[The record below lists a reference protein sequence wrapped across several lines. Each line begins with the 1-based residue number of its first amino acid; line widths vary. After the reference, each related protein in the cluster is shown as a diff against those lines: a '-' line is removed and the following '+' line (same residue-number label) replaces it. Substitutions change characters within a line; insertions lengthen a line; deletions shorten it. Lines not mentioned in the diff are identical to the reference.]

1 MALMTPVVGVAADAL
16 VARGMRVGTVRKS
29 AQAVAF
35 LGPAACNLTL
45 AALTP
50 ADGGAVRHPDTLHVR
65 VQCSAVSR
73 GPMDVPVR
81 CAQCRAA
88 RAPNRAAIRDHSQE
102 TLTLEPR
109 LAPGSTLS
117 SENY

>member
-16 VARGMRVGTVRKS
+16 VARGVRVGTVRKS

-50 ADGGAVRHPDTLHVR
+50 ADGGAVCEPH
-65 VQCSAVSR
+65 VQCSA
-73 GPMDVPVR
+73 
-81 CAQCRAA
+81 
-88 RAPNRAAIRDHSQE
+88 
-102 TLTLEPR
+102 
-109 LAPGSTLS
+109 GSH
-117 SENY
+117 